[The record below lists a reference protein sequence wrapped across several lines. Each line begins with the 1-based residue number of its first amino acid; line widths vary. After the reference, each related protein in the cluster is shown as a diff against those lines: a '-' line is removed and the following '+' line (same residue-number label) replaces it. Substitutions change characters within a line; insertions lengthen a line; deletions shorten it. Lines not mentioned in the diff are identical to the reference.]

1 MKKQISIWTAGILLI
16 AAVLVTV
23 GIESY
28 KNAGF
33 IATIS
38 HAQNTTGTI
47 VSVSMTT
54 GQETTV
60 GIDLNDDGKA
70 DVTAYT
76 NSFLGGDIMR
86 QCSQWSDGKVEKH
99 EGYSLTTVNPLTPL
113 KAKIVRCVSA
123 NGTFWERTIPTYL
136 LFRYGKDQSDL
147 ASN

>member
-1 MKKQISIWTAGILLI
+1 MKKQISIWVAGILVI

-23 GIESY
+23 GINSY
-28 KNAGF
+28 KNAGLV
-33 IATIS
+33 ATLT
-38 HAQNTTGTI
+38 HAQETTGTI
-47 VSVSMTT
+47 VSVSMAT

-60 GIDLNDDGKA
+60 GIDLDDDGKA

-99 EGYSLTTVNPLTPL
+99 EGYSLTDVNPLTPL
-113 KAKIVRCVSA
+113 KAKIVRCTIA
-123 NGTFWERTIPTYL
+123 NGNFWEKTIPAYL